1 MLGTWAERCTH
12 TSALHHR
19 YSNWATVV
27 TYRANR
33 TPDKPPQNAVI
44 ISVDDETLVLAL
56 MVNDE
61 IVAIDFLGRK
71 HWELAQNQTKSAHFL
86 S

>member
-1 MLGTWAERCTH
+1 MLGAWAERCAH

-19 YSNWATVV
+19 YSSWATVV

-44 ISVDDETLVLAL
+44 ISVDDEALVLAL

-61 IVAIDFLGRK
+61 IVAIDFPGRTQ
-71 HWELAQNQTKSAHFL
+71 WESAQNQTKSAHFL